1 MKIFKD
7 ALEIETLR
15 SRLALRIFASILLAR
30 ELKAA
35 TFASRP
41 ALIFGLEEALKE
53 CHTLKFVIDLLER
66 QKYSQRATPPA

>member
-1 MKIFKD
+1 MKMYKD

-35 TFASRP
+35 TSASRP
-41 ALIFGLEEALKE
+41 ALIFSLEEALKE
-53 CHTLKFVIDLLER
+53 CHTLKFVMDLLER
-66 QKYSQRATPPA
+66 QKQSQRGKPSA